1 MIKKLVPNTMLR
13 TEWRHLRERPI
24 VAISLSVILLIPIM
38 YAGFFLGSIWNPYGN
53 TGNLPVAVVNN
64 DTGAEL
70 SGAQTNIGDQVVDTL
85 KQNHDMGW
93 QFVSE
98 TQANKGIQDGTYYME
113 IVIPADFSHNAAT
126 VTSAQPKSST
136 LTYTITPS
144 KNFVASLLTTEAAK
158 SIKQNVATTINRA
171 YVSALLAA
179 LQTTADGIHTA
190 SEGAAALT
198 TGSRSL
204 QAGITEYT
212 AGVTQ
217 VTEGQTALASGLSA
231 LNTGATSL
239 KNGTTSLASQLPT
252 TSQIAQLTAG
262 VAQIQTGI
270 TGLHTAVTTADPTV
284 SAAQVAVTADATS
297 LQQLLVTYGSQASAG
312 STSLTNLSA
321 AAAIANT
328 TVMVST
334 SDLATVLG
342 LLNTSQQIAQ
352 HSATLLTDLNT
363 LTNALTAQRTQL
375 IAGVTSLHTGMNT
388 LAPNLTNA
396 LNGYTSV
403 ASGVSV
409 LQTGTGQLQSG
420 VSAAYQGSQQVL
432 GGLRLLDQQSVNLQ
446 SGASQ
451 LATGTSTLSVGL
463 AAADQKLSLQP
474 TGSATLDHIVTPITL
489 QEKTQGSVPNY
500 GYALSPYVLSLGLY
514 VGALVFNVIYP
525 VRRVFDK
532 AENARRWWLA
542 KMSVA
547 FSVSVGQALVLV
559 AVMVWGLGLHP
570 ANPGLFVLLTILT
583 SMTFMAI
590 ITFLVIM
597 LDNIGRFIA
606 MLLLVLQLGSSGGVF
621 PIVLSSGFFQFMN
634 PFMPM
639 TYSIRAFREAISS
652 GLGLSTYW
660 HNTLVLVLIGIA
672 ASACLIIFLHVH
684 GMRHFKHEAIEET

>member
-126 VTSAQPKSST
+126 VTSAQPKSSM

>member
-13 TEWRHLRERPI
+13 TEWRHLREHPI

-113 IVIPADFSHNAAT
+113 IVIPADFSRNAAT

-198 TGSRSL
+198 TGGQSL

-212 AGVTQ
+212 ASVTQ

-270 TGLHTAVTTADPTV
+270 TGLHTAATTADPTV

-297 LQQLLVTYGSQASAG
+297 LQQLLATYGSQASAG
-312 STSLTNLSA
+312 STSITNLSA
-321 AAAIANT
+321 AAATANP
-328 TVMVST
+328 TVTVST

-352 HSATLLTDLNT
+352 HSATLLTNLNT

-403 ASGVSV
+403 ASGASV

-474 TGSATLDHIVTPITL
+474 TGSATLDHIVKPITL

-672 ASACLIIFLHVH
+672 ASAGLIIFLHVH
-684 GMRHFKHEAIEET
+684 GVRHFKHEAIEET

>member
-13 TEWRHLRERPI
+13 TEWRHLREHPI

-158 SIKQNVATTINRA
+158 SIKQNVATTINQA

-198 TGSRSL
+198 TGSQSL

-217 VTEGQTALASGLSA
+217 VTEGQTALVSGLSA

-239 KNGTTSLASQLPT
+239 KNGITSLASQLPT
-252 TSQIAQLTAG
+252 TSQISQLTAG

-312 STSLTNLSA
+312 STSITNLSA
-321 AAAIANT
+321 AAATANP
-328 TVMVST
+328 TVTVST

-403 ASGVSV
+403 ASGASV
-409 LQTGTGQLQSG
+409 LQTGTGHLQNG
-420 VSAAYQGSQQVL
+420 VSAAYQSSQQVL

-451 LATGTSTLSVGL
+451 LTTGTSTLSVGL

-639 TYSIRAFREAISS
+639 TYSIQAFREAISS